1 MPYHYSSSSSS
12 SSSSPSSSSS
22 AMPRAN
28 AQGQVAPAGYH
39 YMPDGSLMSDA
50 EHERLHS
57 IESSHLKIQSF
68 VIDENSISA
77 SPAETRNFTIK
88 GDPGAVFSL
97 EVTNEDSPSKY
108 YDFGTESFTT
118 TKKRLENVTIPSN
131 GVYTN
136 YIKFPAVSDDDHY
149 NLDLWAEAH
158 FKTKHVY
165 SEEVDSMG
173 LITRKGSN
181 SNLLRKTLYQYVD
194 INTVIIPDPKTTDS
208 NYKAM
213 PTNITISAPRY
224 SNESQNYTADINW
237 VFESNPTGT
246 DTFALFIVRQPLET
260 DFEVRVDTAVDVSGG
275 ISGLTSIV
283 LDSVDNIAP
292 DMYMTGNGVTSTP
305 PTVLTVDADTK
316 TITVS
321 SAQTLPDDRG
331 LTFWGEG
338 SDAINTYNDT
348 KITFSDLSIELEP
361 LTVTV
366 NGATSTS
373 RNITLSDAG
382 GIRVGTDA
390 TIEGIGFDNA
400 TTQRPTAINYST
412 KVLQVTSNQS
422 LEDGTILK
430 VDGYGKK
437 ATMTGTITM
446 SRVPNAN
453 FNIYFDVE
461 AVVTALTS

>member
-1 MPYHYSSSSSS
+1 
-12 SSSSPSSSSS
+12 
-22 AMPRAN
+22 
-28 AQGQVAPAGYH
+28 
-39 YMPDGSLMSDA
+39 
-50 EHERLHS
+50 
-57 IESSHLKIQSF
+57 
-68 VIDENSISA
+68 
-77 SPAETRNFTIK
+77 
-88 GDPGAVFSL
+88 
-97 EVTNEDSPSKY
+97 
-108 YDFGTESFTT
+108 
-118 TKKRLENVTIPSN
+118 
-131 GVYTN
+131 
-136 YIKFPAVSDDDHY
+136 
-149 NLDLWAEAH
+149 
-158 FKTKHVY
+158 
-165 SEEVDSMG
+165 
-173 LITRKGSN
+173 
-181 SNLLRKTLYQYVD
+181 
-194 INTVIIPDPKTTDS
+194 
-208 NYKAM
+208 M
-213 PTNITISAPRY
+213 PTSITISAPRY

-246 DTFALFIVRQPLET
+246 DTFALFIVRQPLEK
-260 DFEVRVDTAVDVSGG
+260 DFEIRVNTAVNVSGG
-275 ISGLTSIV
+275 VDASTSIV

-292 DMYMTGNGVTSTP
+292 DMYITGTGVTSTP
-305 PTVLTVDADTK
+305 PTVLTVDTDTK

-321 SAQTLPDDRG
+321 SAQTLTDDRA
-331 LTFWGEG
+331 LVFWGEG

-366 NGATSTS
+366 EGATSAS
-373 RNITLSDAG
+373 RNITLEDAG

-390 TIEGIGFDNA
+390 TIEGVGFDNA

-422 LEDGTILK
+422 LEDGTLLK

>member
-1 MPYHYSSSSSS
+1 
-12 SSSSPSSSSS
+12 
-22 AMPRAN
+22 
-28 AQGQVAPAGYH
+28 
-39 YMPDGSLMSDA
+39 MSY
-50 EHERLHS
+50 
-57 IESSHLKIQSF
+57 LKIQSF
-68 VIDENSISA
+68 VIDENDMRQ
-77 SPAETRNFTIK
+77 SPAETRKFTIK

-108 YDFGTESFTT
+108 YNFLTKSFTT
-118 TKKRLENVTIPSN
+118 TKKRLEHITIPSN
-131 GVYTN
+131 GIYTN
-136 YIKFPAVSDDDHY
+136 SIKFPAVSDDDHY
-149 NLDLWAEAH
+149 NLDLWAEPH

-194 INTVIIPDPKTTDS
+194 IDTVVIPDPKTTDS

-213 PTNITISAPRY
+213 PTSVTISAPRY
-224 SNESQNYTADINW
+224 SNKSQNYTADINW
-237 VFESNPTGT
+237 VFESNPSGT
-246 DTFALFIVRQPLET
+246 DTFALFIIRQPLET
-260 DFEVRVDTAVDVSGG
+260 DFEIRVDTTVDVSGG
-275 ISGLTSIV
+275 VDASTSIV

-292 DMYMTGNGVTSTP
+292 DMYITGTGVTSTP
-305 PTVLTVDADTK
+305 PTVLTVDTDTK

-321 SAQTLPDDRG
+321 SAQTLTDDRA
-331 LTFWGEG
+331 LVFWGEG

-366 NGATSTS
+366 DGATSAD
-373 RNITLSDAG
+373 RDITLEDAG
-382 GIRVGTDA
+382 GIRVGADA

-422 LEDGTILK
+422 LEDGTLLK

-446 SRVPNAN
+446 TEVPNAN